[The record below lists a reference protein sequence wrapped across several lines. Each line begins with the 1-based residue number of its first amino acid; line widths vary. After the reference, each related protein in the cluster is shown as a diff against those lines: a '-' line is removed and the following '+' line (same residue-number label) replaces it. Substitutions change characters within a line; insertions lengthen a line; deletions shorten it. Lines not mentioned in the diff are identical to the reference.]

1 MDKITLII
9 PCYNEQS
16 AIPFLKK
23 ELYRVMEGFE
33 GVEFEVI
40 LVDNCSEDDTLS
52 MMKELHREDPR
63 FQYISF
69 SRNFG
74 KDSSMYAGLKAST
87 GDYVTIMDADLQ
99 DPPELL
105 HEMYEALKTGEYDC
119 AAAYRADRKGE
130 PWLRSVLAERF
141 YKLINKISDAEMVS
155 GARDFR
161 LMTRQMVD
169 AVISL
174 EESERFTK
182 GIFSWVGFRTKW
194 IPFENRER
202 VAGKTKLPM
211 RSAFSYA
218 LRGIVAFSTAPLVLT
233 SILGMGICVFAF
245 FYTIFVIIRQ
255 LVSHEAVPG
264 YPSLMCVLLFGF
276 GITFLVLGIIGQYLA
291 QMYLEVK
298 HRPKY
303 IVRETSLAGDED
315 DGRQGAVR

>member
-9 PCYNEQS
+9 PCYNEQDT
-16 AIPFLKK
+16 IPFLKK
-23 ELYRVMEGFE
+23 ELYKVMEGFE
-33 GVEFEVI
+33 NVEFEVI
-40 LVDNCSEDDTLS
+40 LVDNCSEDKTLGL
-52 MMKELHREDPR
+52 MKQLHEEDPR

-119 AAAYRADRKGE
+119 AAAFRKNRKGE

-141 YKLINKISDAEMVS
+141 YHLINRISDANMVS

-161 LMTRQMVD
+161 LMTRQVVD
-169 AVISL
+169 AVVSL

-202 VAGKTKLPM
+202 VAGQTKLPM
-211 RSAFSYA
+211 KNAFAYA
-218 LRGIVAFSTAPLVLT
+218 LRGIVAFSTAPLVIT
-233 SILGMGICVFAF
+233 SVLGICICIFAF
-245 FYTIFVIIRQ
+245 FYTIFVIVRQ
-255 LVSHEAVPG
+255 LILHEAAPG

-291 QMYLEVK
+291 QMYLEIK

-303 IVRETSLAGDED
+303 IVRESSIDREGDK
-315 DGRQGAVR
+315 